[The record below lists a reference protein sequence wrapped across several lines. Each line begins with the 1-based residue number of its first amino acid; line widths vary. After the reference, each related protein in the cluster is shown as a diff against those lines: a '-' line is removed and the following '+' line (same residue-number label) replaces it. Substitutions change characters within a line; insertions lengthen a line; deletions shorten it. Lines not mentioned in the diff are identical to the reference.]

1 MDVTHI
7 NRQIISM
14 IRYYR
19 VHIFVFCLTLF
30 IGLTLTSPSILLN
43 DEFITTNQLY
53 QLHGEH
59 QVIINEGKF
68 GLGENGSLSGYFA
81 YKSNIL
87 GYPLFFPLISLPA
100 YWMIDITGEH
110 FVFLILY
117 LWTILSLILILL
129 INHFFSEYSYIGR
142 WQWTP
147 VATVA
152 VFAIFFINLFFYAV
166 FPVDTFNTFPEVIAI
181 VFTNCI
187 LLAITAVL
195 VYEINHSIF
204 EDSRYSFFGTLVCL
218 FSSSYFFWMT
228 HCKDHILVLP
238 IFAAIFLCLIR
249 FVKTDEYWYLPLT
262 FILTGLLAWVRPELA
277 LGLCLLGGSFCG
289 FTLFQYVKQKKSL
302 NDVISILFSPA
313 FTVIGALPFFL
324 NNYLFTKNPFL
335 PVQSFFL
342 TEGNV
347 SLVGN
352 VSQPVMRA
360 EGIKSVSAVILK
372 FFPTVPSAPSDFL
385 SDFTGIFF
393 LPQNGSVSI
402 FALVPLFL
410 AMAVLVIILL
420 SYKKVQFTTQEKKYF
435 VTSLLVSAAVF
446 LTYASLIHLLNSDF
460 GIVPDIRYLSPLYI
474 PLTII
479 GLIALKKVNIL
490 PENPVDS
497 VKGILLICGLGLIF
511 SCLFL
516 PILYASAAIT
526 QKGTIPIGQF
536 FSIYA
541 IIIVIISLC
550 VIFWYICTKRGQP
563 MVHYMILLLC
573 SAPFVWQTSVIFY
586 YRAVSGFSGYTF
598 WIPVIRVIWELI
610 VKLIFF
616 KSITP

>member
-1 MDVTHI
+1 M
-7 NRQIISM
+7 
-14 IRYYR
+14 
-19 VHIFVFCLTLF
+19 
-30 IGLTLTSPSILLN
+30 
-43 DEFITTNQLY
+43 
-53 QLHGEH
+53 
-59 QVIINEGKF
+59 
-68 GLGENGSLSGYFA
+68 
-81 YKSNIL
+81 
-87 GYPLFFPLISLPA
+87 
-100 YWMIDITGEH
+100 
-110 FVFLILY
+110 
-117 LWTILSLILILL
+117 
-129 INHFFSEYSYIGR
+129 
-142 WQWTP
+142 
-147 VATVA
+147 
-152 VFAIFFINLFFYAV
+152 
-166 FPVDTFNTFPEVIAI
+166 
-181 VFTNCI
+181 
-187 LLAITAVL
+187 
-195 VYEINHSIF
+195 
-204 EDSRYSFFGTLVCL
+204 
-218 FSSSYFFWMT
+218 
-228 HCKDHILVLP
+228 
-238 IFAAIFLCLIR
+238 
-249 FVKTDEYWYLPLT
+249 
-262 FILTGLLAWVRPELA
+262 
-277 LGLCLLGGSFCG
+277 
-289 FTLFQYVKQKKSL
+289 
-302 NDVISILFSPA
+302 
-313 FTVIGALPFFL
+313 
-324 NNYLFTKNPFL
+324 
-335 PVQSFFL
+335 
-342 TEGNV
+342 
-347 SLVGN
+347 
-352 VSQPVMRA
+352 
-360 EGIKSVSAVILK
+360 
-372 FFPTVPSAPSDFL
+372 
-385 SDFTGIFF
+385 
-393 LPQNGSVSI
+393 
-402 FALVPLFL
+402 
-410 AMAVLVIILL
+410 
-420 SYKKVQFTTQEKKYF
+420 QEKKYF